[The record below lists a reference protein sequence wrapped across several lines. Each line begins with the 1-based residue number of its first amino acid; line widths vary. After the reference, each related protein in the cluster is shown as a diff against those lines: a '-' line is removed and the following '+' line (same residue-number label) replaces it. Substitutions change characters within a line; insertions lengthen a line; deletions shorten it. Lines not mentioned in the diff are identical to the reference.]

1 MITLIL
7 TSLFNEQKYKNYT
20 PTQISKLF
28 QYPHPFNPSDT
39 NRDSILRNTK
49 KKSLHQHSKL
59 KTPFTRLKHQK
70 LKTFNSN
77 QKKINRTAQKFARHT
92 INDRSV
98 CFGSNVCFYCTA
110 YIVYTW
116 RKAVSHTCHD
126 RSIHNAIMSM
136 GNR

>member
-7 TSLFNEQKYKNYT
+7 TSPFNEQKYKNYIS
-20 PTQISKLF
+20 TQISKLF
-28 QYPHPFNPSDT
+28 QYPHPSNPSGT

-77 QKKINRTAQKFARHT
+77 QKKINRTAMKPHENLRAIRLTTGRFVLVPMFVFIAQPT
-92 INDRSV
+92 L
-98 CFGSNVCFYCTA
+98 CTHDGRLYRIRAIIEA
-110 YIVYTW
+110 YI
-116 RKAVSHTCHD
+116 
-126 RSIHNAIMSM
+126 MQL
-136 GNR
+136 